1 MNRRTQDPKGL
12 RNIMVTLNSGLP
24 TLPRQIRVIAIGGVV
39 VVVCLGGLMA
49 CGQTIQPGNVGVK
62 IRTLGPN
69 AGVDRTPVS
78 SGYHINLPGERIVEF
93 PVIQRTYTYT
103 RETDERG
110 PENEEITFSDNNAL
124 PMTADVQLVMRIDP
138 SKAPALYTRYRLTFD
153 QIFEGPL
160 RNDVRSAVAAETEQ
174 VSVEYLYR
182 GGRQVV
188 IQKALA
194 RVNRKWSTQGVE
206 VSQLDW
212 IGTIRY
218 PQVIL
223 DSIQAKT
230 KADADASAAQAQVA
244 VAKAQADAKIEQ
256 ARGDAESN
264 RLLAQSIASTPEV
277 VQLRAIEKWDGRLP
291 QVTGNATPFINLD
304 RK

>member
-1 MNRRTQDPKGL
+1 MA
-12 RNIMVTLNSGLP
+12 NINPGF
-24 TLPRQIRVIAIGGVV
+24 TLPRKAATIAAVVGVV
-39 VVVCLGGLMA
+39 LIAAGGLVS
-49 CGQTIQPGNVGVK
+49 CGRTIQPGNVGVK
-62 IRTLGPN
+62 IRTLGPS
-69 AGVDRTPVS
+69 AGVDPTSLP
-78 SGYHINLPGERIVEF
+78 SGYHFNLLGERIVEF

-103 RETDERG
+103 READERG

-160 RNDVRSAVAAETEQ
+160 RNDVRSAIAAETEQ
-174 VSVEYLYR
+174 VSVEFLYK

-194 RVNRKWSTQGVE
+194 RVNRKWAPQGVE

-264 RLLAQSIASTPEV
+264 RLLAQSIASNPEV
-277 VQLRAIEKWDGRLP
+277 VQLRAVEKWDGHLP
-291 QVTGNATPFINLD
+291 QVTGGSVPFINLE

>member
-1 MNRRTQDPKGL
+1 
-12 RNIMVTLNSGLP
+12 MVTINSATALSGKWRIP
-24 TLPRQIRVIAIGGVV
+24 IIAGIVVAVAIGGLVS
-39 VVVCLGGLMA
+39 

-69 AGVDRTPVS
+69 AGVDAAPVP
-78 SGYHINLPGERIVEF
+78 SGWHVNLPGERIAEF

-103 RETDERG
+103 REQDERG

-138 SKAPALYTRYRLTFD
+138 SKAPSLYTRYRLSFD
-153 QIFEGPL
+153 QLFEGPI
-160 RNDVRSAVAAETEQ
+160 RNDVRSAIAAETEL

-182 GGRQVV
+182 GGRQAV

-194 RVNRKWSTQGVE
+194 RVNRKWEPQGVNI
-206 VSQLDW
+206 SQLDW

-223 DSIQAKT
+223 DSIQMKT

-244 VAKAQADAKIEQ
+244 VAKAQADAQIEQ
-256 ARGDAESN
+256 ARGQAESN
-264 RLLAQSIASTPEV
+264 RLLAVSIASSPEV
-277 VQLRAIEKWDGRLP
+277 VQLRAIEKWDGHLP
-291 QVTGNATPFINLD
+291 TVTGGSVPFVNID
-304 RK
+304 KR

>member
-1 MNRRTQDPKGL
+1 MA
-12 RNIMVTLNSGLP
+12 NINPGFTF
-24 TLPRQIRVIAIGGVV
+24 PRKAATIAAVAGVLLLTAGSLV
-39 VVVCLGGLMA
+39 S
-49 CGQTIQPGNVGVK
+49 CGRTIQPGNVGVK
-62 IRTLGPN
+62 IRTLGPS
-69 AGVDRTPVS
+69 AGVDPTPLP
-78 SGYHINLPGERIVEF
+78 SGYHFNLLGERIVEF
-93 PVIQRTYTYT
+93 PVIQRTYAYT
-103 RETDERG
+103 KERNDDG
-110 PENEEITFSDNNAL
+110 PENEELTFSDNNAL

-138 SKAPALYTRYRLTFD
+138 SKAPSLYTRYRLTFD

-160 RNDVRSAVAAETEQ
+160 RNDVRSAIAAETEL
-174 VSVEYLYR
+174 VSVEYLYK
-182 GGRQVV
+182 GGRQAV

-194 RVNRKWSTQGVE
+194 RVNRKWAPQGVE

-230 KADADASAAQAQVA
+230 KADADAAAAQAQVA

-264 RLLAQSIASTPEV
+264 RLLAQSIASNPEV
-277 VQLRAIEKWDGRLP
+277 VQLRAVEKWDGHLP
-291 QVTGNATPFINLD
+291 QVTGGSVPFVNVNS
-304 RK
+304 K

>member
-1 MNRRTQDPKGL
+1 MNT
-12 RNIMVTLNSGLP
+12 TNSGFS
-24 TLPRQIRVIAIGGVV
+24 LPRNAVTIAAVAGV
-39 VVVCLGGLMA
+39 LLIATGGLVS
-49 CGQTIQPGNVGVK
+49 CGRTIQPGNVGVK
-62 IRTLGPN
+62 IRTLGPG
-69 AGVDRTPVS
+69 AGVDPTPLS
-78 SGYHINLPGERIVEF
+78 SGYHFNLIGERIVEF
-93 PVIQRTYTYT
+93 PVIQRTYAYT
-103 RETDERG
+103 KERNDDG
-110 PENEEITFSDNNAL
+110 PENEELTFSDNNAL

-138 SKAPALYTRYRLTFD
+138 SKAPLLYTRYRLTFD

-160 RNDVRSAVAAETEQ
+160 RNDVRSAIAAETEL
-174 VSVEYLYR
+174 VGVEFLYK

-194 RVNRKWSTQGVE
+194 RVNHKWASQGVE

-264 RLLAQSIASTPEV
+264 RLLAQSIASGPEV
-277 VQLRAIEKWDGRLP
+277 VQLRAIEKWDGHLP
-291 QVTGNATPFINLD
+291 QVTGGSVPFVNID
-304 RK
+304 RR

>member
-1 MNRRTQDPKGL
+1 MDMNELK
-12 RNIMVTLNSGLP
+12 
-24 TLPRQIRVIAIGGVV
+24 
-39 VVVCLGGLMA
+39 LGGQIPHKLKLLGTVVLVMA
-49 CGQTIQPGNVGVK
+49 LGISTLVSCGQTIQPGNVGVK

-69 AGVDRTPVS
+69 AGVDRTPVP
-78 SGYHINLPGERIVEF
+78 SGWHINLLGERIAEF

-103 RETDERG
+103 REKDERG

-138 SKAPALYTRYRLTFD
+138 SKAPSLYTRYRLTFD
-153 QIFEGPL
+153 QLFEGPI
-160 RNDVRSAVAAETEQ
+160 RNDVRSAIAAETEL

-182 GGRQVV
+182 GGRQSV

-194 RVNRKWSTQGVE
+194 RVNRKWSSQGVE
-206 VSQLDW
+206 ISQLDW
-212 IGTIRY
+212 IGTVRY

-244 VAKAQADAKIEQ
+244 VAKAQADAKVEE
-256 ARGDAESN
+256 ARGQAESN
-264 RLLAQSIASTPEV
+264 RLLAQSIAASPEV
-277 VQLRAIEKWDGRLP
+277 VQLRAIEKWDGHLP
-291 QVTGNATPFINLD
+291 QVTSGATPFIDLKG
-304 RK
+304 R

>member
-1 MNRRTQDPKGL
+1 MMTSPKLPTQRRTVAL
-12 RNIMVTLNSGLP
+12 LSSG
-24 TLPRQIRVIAIGGVV
+24 AVV
-39 VVVCLGGLMA
+39 LLLLGGLVA
-49 CGQTIQPGNVGVK
+49 CGQTVQPGNVGVK

-69 AGVDRTPVS
+69 AGVDATPVT
-78 SGYHINLPGERIVEF
+78 SGWHLNLLGERIVEF

-103 RETDERG
+103 READERG

-138 SKAPALYTRYRLTFD
+138 SKAPALYKRYRLSFD

-160 RNDVRSAVAAETEQ
+160 RNDVRSAIAAETEL
-174 VSVEYLYR
+174 VSVEYLYK
-182 GGRQVV
+182 GGRQQV
-188 IQKALA
+188 IQQALN
-194 RVNRKWSTQGVE
+194 RVNHKWASQGVE

-230 KADADASAAQAQVA
+230 KADADAAAAQAQVA
-244 VAKAQADAKIEQ
+244 VAKAQADAQIEQ
-256 ARGDAESN
+256 ARGQAESN
-264 RLLAQSIASTPEV
+264 RLLAQSIASSPEV
-277 VQLRAIEKWDGRLP
+277 VQLRAIEKWDGHLP
-291 QVTGNATPFINLD
+291 TTTGGAMPFINV
-304 RK
+304 K

>member
-1 MNRRTQDPKGL
+1 MSMIESKLGASVPRTVKLLG
-12 RNIMVTLNSGLP
+12 TAG
-24 TLPRQIRVIAIGGVV
+24 VILVLAVGGVV
-39 VVVCLGGLMA
+39 S

-69 AGVDRTPVS
+69 AGVDRTPVP
-78 SGYHINLPGERIVEF
+78 SGWHLNLLGERIAEF
-93 PVIQRTYTYT
+93 PVIQRTYAYT
-103 RETDERG
+103 HEANVDG

-138 SKAPALYTRYRLTFD
+138 SKAPSLYTRYRLTFD
-153 QIFEGPL
+153 QMFEGPI
-160 RNDVRSAVAAETEQ
+160 RNDVRSAIAAETEL

-182 GGRQVV
+182 GGRQAV

-194 RVNRKWSTQGVE
+194 RVNRKWSSQGVE
-206 VSQLDW
+206 ISQLDW
-212 IGTIRY
+212 IGTVRY

-244 VAKAQADAKIEQ
+244 VAKALADAKVEE
-256 ARGDAESN
+256 ARGQAESN
-264 RLLAQSIASTPEV
+264 RLLAQSIAASPEV
-277 VQLRAIEKWDGRLP
+277 VQLRAIEKWDGHLP
-291 QVTGNATPFINLD
+291 QVTSGATPFIDLKS
-304 RK
+304 R

>member
-1 MNRRTQDPKGL
+1 
-12 RNIMVTLNSGLP
+12 MVTINSGTALAGKWRLP
-24 TLPRQIRVIAIGGVV
+24 VLGGVV
-39 VVVCLGGLMA
+39 LVLAVGGLA
-49 CGQTIQPGNVGVK
+49 SCGQTIQPGNVGVK

-69 AGVDRTPVS
+69 AGVDATPVP
-78 SGYHINLPGERIVEF
+78 SGWHINLLGERIAEF

-103 RETDERG
+103 KEQDERG

-138 SKAPALYTRYRLTFD
+138 AKAPSLYTRYRLSFD
-153 QIFEGPL
+153 QLFEGPI
-160 RNDVRSAVAAETEQ
+160 RNDVRSAIAAETEL

-194 RVNRKWSTQGVE
+194 RVSRKWEPQGVN

-223 DSIQAKT
+223 DSIQMKT

-244 VAKAQADAKIEQ
+244 VAKAQADAQIEQ
-256 ARGDAESN
+256 ARGQAESN
-264 RLLAQSIASTPEV
+264 RLLAVSIASSPEG
-277 VQLRAIEKWDGRLP
+277 VQLRAIEKWDGHLP
-291 QVTGNATPFINLD
+291 TVTGGSVPFVNID
-304 RK
+304 KR